1 MSSQICLKWNSFL
14 NNIATSFESLW
25 EEEGLVDVTLASDG
39 QCLTAHKVILSAS
52 SPFFKKVFQTN
63 PCQHPV
69 IILQDVHFSELE
81 ALLIFI
87 YKGEVNI
94 EQKNLPA
101 LLKAAE
107 TLQIRGLSGGD
118 IFAKE
123 SYKRLAELEQAVA
136 EEASVS
142 KEETPKKK
150 QKVNKQQNNSILETA
165 LTPRIPQSESTNEST
180 TSEQSAKDVNYT
192 LPKTVPNPVF
202 HRLEMK
208 IEPLEMTAE
217 DLQKRSADKDVA
229 DRLDTG
235 QLDGSQGS
243 GNSPAEDISGLSGLS
258 GLTGFSDVKPLLYAY
273 QQLPYAD
280 LLPSPD
286 IISTWASSRPMD
298 HLACDLMKILFTPE
312 ERILCNVNG
321 KMGKQQFDSN
331 KIHLIREVLL
341 HFSGIA
347 PNSIEWEE
355 AWKNCVTK
363 IDTSN
368 RGLKSWT
375 LEIHTNT
382 DRRQERISSAG
393 LELLAGSSKPTV
405 TVIAEAREI
414 TLPAMVERSPPWA
427 PSDPKQESPGTP
439 EGLQGEPSHE
449 QPEPSNFL
457 VDPNARALR
466 PVFPTCTGPNNTE
479 FLEESIAG
487 GPAYPPFP
495 CPFCD
500 RAYTSWGFRRRHI
513 KAVHTISPS
522 LNCKWCLQVLPTHA
536 AWRRHVISAHNLSAS
551 DAHNGLLILE
561 EAHMVLQI
569 ARPTRLDTLVNIIKQ
584 SSQRSSGQ
592 DNSQAEKD

>member
-52 SPFFKKVFQTN
+52 SPFFKKVFQ
-63 PCQHPV
+63 
-69 IILQDVHFSELE
+69 
-81 ALLIFI
+81 
-87 YKGEVNI
+87 
-94 EQKNLPA
+94 KNLPA

-118 IFAKE
+118 IFAKDQ
-123 SYKRLAELEQAVA
+123 YKRLAELEQAVA
-136 EEASVS
+136 EEDIPVV
-142 KEETPKKK
+142 KEEAPKKK
-150 QKVNKQQNNSILETA
+150 QKICKQHNNSILEKA
-165 LTPRIPQSESTNEST
+165 LTPRISQSENTSESNE
-180 TSEQSAKDVNYT
+180 SEQSGKDT
-192 LPKTVPNPVF
+192 DHGSSDALSNPVF

-208 IEPLEMTAE
+208 IEPLEMMPE
-217 DLQKRSADKDVA
+217 DLQKRTSTDKDPVE
-229 DRLDTG
+229 RLDTG
-235 QLDGSQGS
+235 QVDGMQGS
-243 GNSPAEDISGLSGLS
+243 GNSPAEDISGISGLS
-258 GLTGFSDVKPLLYAY
+258 GLTGFSDVKPLLYSY

-355 AWKNCVTK
+355 VWKNCVTK
-363 IDTSN
+363 IDT
-368 RGLKSWT
+368 R
-375 LEIHTNT
+375 
-382 DRRQERISSAG
+382 
-393 LELLAGSSKPTV
+393 SSKPAV
-405 TVIAEAREI
+405 TIIAEA
-414 TLPAMVERSPPWA
+414 
-427 PSDPKQESPGTP
+427 QESSSFRVSERIP
-439 EGLQGEPSHE
+439 EESRGRKGSKDGKDGSLWSTVQNQGESGLLELERPPKEEATIEATTETTTDTSSCFSLEHVAGGGSRSSFSPAFPS
-449 QPEPSNFL
+449 SS
-457 VDPNARALR
+457 
-466 PVFPTCTGPNNTE
+466 GSE
-479 FLEESIAG
+479 FSEETVKG

-513 KAVHTISPS
+513 KAVHTVSPS
-522 LNCKWCLQVLPTHA
+522 LHCKWCLQVLPTHA
-536 AWRRHVISAHNLSAS
+536 AWRRHVISAHNLSAN

-584 SSQRSSGQ
+584 SSQQ
-592 DNSQAEKD
+592 NDNSQLEKD

>member
-1 MSSQICLKWNSFL
+1 MRDHMEYHIPPSFCAVRAKGNSPVAEDRFEAARHSNLARERGPIARTAMLLGGILTIFVRAWYDCCPTLPLSRSPSPSSRERVPRTPPCDCVRDTPSSVPSDISRDMSSQICLKWNSFL
-14 NNIATSFESLW
+14 SNIATSFESLW

-136 EEASVS
+136 EDVPLT
-142 KEETPKKK
+142 KEETSKKK
-150 QKVNKQQNNSILETA
+150 QKVSKQQNNSILEKA
-165 LTPRIPQSESTNEST
+165 LTPRIPQSENTNESA
-180 TSEQSAKDVNYT
+180 TSDQSGKDGEYMLPET
-192 LPKTVPNPVF
+192 LPNPVY

-208 IEPLEMTAE
+208 IEPLEMAV
-217 DLQKRSADKDVA
+217 DDIQKRSPLDKDPA
-229 DRLDTG
+229 ERLDTG
-235 QLDGSQGS
+235 QADGNQGS

-258 GLTGFSDVKPLLYAY
+258 GLSGFSDVKPLLYSY
-273 QQLPYAD
+273 QHLPYAD

-368 RGLKSWT
+368 RGLKRY
-375 LEIHTNT
+375 LFQ
-382 DRRQERISSAG
+382 RRS
-393 LELLAGSSKPTV
+393 V
-405 TVIAEAREI
+405 
-414 TLPAMVERSPPWA
+414 
-427 PSDPKQESPGTP
+427 
-439 EGLQGEPSHE
+439 
-449 QPEPSNFL
+449 
-457 VDPNARALR
+457 
-466 PVFPTCTGPNNTE
+466 
-479 FLEESIAG
+479 
-487 GPAYPPFP
+487 
-495 CPFCD
+495 
-500 RAYTSWGFRRRHI
+500 YT
-513 KAVHTISPS
+513 
-522 LNCKWCLQVLPTHA
+522 Q
-536 AWRRHVISAHNLSAS
+536 
-551 DAHNGLLILE
+551 
-561 EAHMVLQI
+561 
-569 ARPTRLDTLVNIIKQ
+569 
-584 SSQRSSGQ
+584 
-592 DNSQAEKD
+592 

>member
-14 NNIATSFESLW
+14 SNIATSFESLW

-123 SYKRLAELEQAVA
+123 SYKRLAEFEQEVLEDAPLC
-136 EEASVS
+136 
-142 KEETPKKK
+142 KEDNPKKK
-150 QKVNKQQNNSILETA
+150 QKFTKPQNNSILEKA
-165 LTPRIPQSESTNEST
+165 LTPRISQSESTNEST
-180 TSEQSAKDVNYT
+180 TSEQSGKDPDFS
-192 LPKTVPNPVF
+192 LSEGLSNPIYQ
-202 HRLEMK
+202 RLEMK
-208 IEPLEMTAE
+208 IEPLEMTVDE
-217 DLQKRSADKDVA
+217 IQKRSPCRKDSVE
-229 DRLDTG
+229 RLDPS
-235 QLDGSQGS
+235 QVDGSQGS

-341 HFSGIA
+341 HFSGIQ

-368 RGLKSWT
+368 RGLKRFLKTHRDS
-375 LEIHTNT
+375 
-382 DRRQERISSAG
+382 DRR
-393 LELLAGSSKPTV
+393 GSS
-405 TVIAEAREI
+405 
-414 TLPAMVERSPPWA
+414 
-427 PSDPKQESPGTP
+427 
-439 EGLQGEPSHE
+439 
-449 QPEPSNFL
+449 NFAL
-457 VDPNARALR
+457 SVARAARILR
-466 PVFPTCTGPNNTE
+466 ASGKCRNEP
-479 FLEESIAG
+479 
-487 GPAYPPFP
+487 
-495 CPFCD
+495 
-500 RAYTSWGFRRRHI
+500 
-513 KAVHTISPS
+513 KA
-522 LNCKWCLQVLPTHA
+522 
-536 AWRRHVISAHNLSAS
+536 
-551 DAHNGLLILE
+551 
-561 EAHMVLQI
+561 
-569 ARPTRLDTLVNIIKQ
+569 
-584 SSQRSSGQ
+584 
-592 DNSQAEKD
+592 

>member
-14 NNIATSFESLW
+14 SNIATSFESLW

-69 IILQDVHFSELE
+69 VILQDVHFSELE

-136 EEASVS
+136 DDVPLI
-142 KEETPKKK
+142 KEEIPKKK
-150 QKVNKQQNNSILETA
+150 QKVSKQQNNSILEKA
-165 LTPRIPQSESTNEST
+165 LTPRISQSENTNESAA
-180 TSEQSAKDVNYT
+180 SDQSGKDGEYMLPET
-192 LPKTVPNPVF
+192 LPNPVY

-208 IEPLEMTAE
+208 IEPLEVAVE
-217 DLQKRSADKDVA
+217 DLQKQSPLDKDPVE
-229 DRLDTG
+229 RLDTG
-235 QLDGSQGS
+235 QTDGNQGS

-258 GLTGFSDVKPLLYAY
+258 GLSGFSDVKPLLYSY

-355 AWKNCVTK
+355 VWKNCVTK

-368 RGLKSWT
+368 RGLKR
-375 LEIHTNT
+375 LKFV
-382 DRRQERISSAG
+382 
-393 LELLAGSSKPTV
+393 AGSSKSSSTAETCHSFSQLQTQRDPLAVGQSSSWNV
-405 TVIAEAREI
+405 TKILEDPSSDSPNHSRAEQ
-414 TLPAMVERSPPWA
+414 TSDQVESA
-427 PSDPKQESPGTP
+427 NSLVKH
-439 EGLQGEPSHE
+439 SHE
-449 QPEPSNFL
+449 VSQPS
-457 VDPNARALR
+457 
-466 PVFPTCTGPNNTE
+466 FPTFTDSCGTD
-479 FLEESIAG
+479 LSEETMKG
-487 GPAYPPFP
+487 GPSYLPFP

-536 AWRRHVISAHNLSAS
+536 AWKRHVILAHNLSAN

-561 EAHMVLQI
+561 EAQMVLQI
-569 ARPTRLDTLVNIIKQ
+569 MRPTKLDMLVNIIKQ
-584 SSQRSSGQ
+584 CAKQNK
-592 DNSQAEKD
+592 DNDKDTQSDKD

>member
-1 MSSQICLKWNSFL
+1 MQRYLSNDSQHRNNILTKSKISICEMSNQICLKWNSFL

-123 SYKRLAELEQAVA
+123 SYKRLVELEQAV
-136 EEASVS
+136 EEGTGS
-142 KEETPKKK
+142 KEENPKKK
-150 QKVNKQQNNSILETA
+150 QKLNKHQNSILETA
-165 LTPRIPQSESTNEST
+165 LTPKVSQVESTDEST
-180 TSEQSAKDVNYT
+180 TSEQGGKEGDYLLQKNIQ
-192 LPKTVPNPVF
+192 NPIYQ
-202 HRLEMK
+202 RLEMK
-208 IEPLEMTAE
+208 IEPLETVLE
-217 DLQKRSADKDVA
+217 DSQKQSSTDKDPA
-229 DRLDTG
+229 ERLDTG
-235 QLDGSQGS
+235 QLEGNQG
-243 GNSPAEDISGLSGLS
+243 
-258 GLTGFSDVKPLLYAY
+258 
-273 QQLPYAD
+273 
-280 LLPSPD
+280 
-286 IISTWASSRPMD
+286 SSRP
-298 HLACDLMKILFTPE
+298 
-312 ERILCNVNG
+312 N
-321 KMGKQQFDSN
+321 
-331 KIHLIREVLL
+331 
-341 HFSGIA
+341 
-347 PNSIEWEE
+347 
-355 AWKNCVTK
+355 
-363 IDTSN
+363 
-368 RGLKSWT
+368 
-375 LEIHTNT
+375 
-382 DRRQERISSAG
+382 
-393 LELLAGSSKPTV
+393 V
-405 TVIAEAREI
+405 TVIADAREASTPSPEPETHARFPI
-414 TLPAMVERSPPWA
+414 GLDRTPPWNTYRHNDELYSPNHSNSESMPDQQESMNILVER
-427 PSDPKQESPGTP
+427 
-439 EGLQGEPSHE
+439 
-449 QPEPSNFL
+449 
-457 VDPNARALR
+457 NARVLR
-466 PVFPTCTGPNNTE
+466 SVFPTCPGAANNSE
-479 FLEESIAG
+479 FSEETVKGAT
-487 GPAYPPFP
+487 AYPPFP

-536 AWRRHVISAHNLSAS
+536 AWRSHVILAHNLSAS

-584 SSQRSSGQ
+584 NSQQNNNQ
-592 DNSQAEKD
+592 DNSQSEKN